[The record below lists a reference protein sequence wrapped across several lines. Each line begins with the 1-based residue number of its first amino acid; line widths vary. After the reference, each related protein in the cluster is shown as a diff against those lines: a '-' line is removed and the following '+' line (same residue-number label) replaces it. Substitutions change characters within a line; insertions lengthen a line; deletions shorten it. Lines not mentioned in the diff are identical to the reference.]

1 MIHRAL
7 FCGLL
12 VLAAPA
18 NADIDVAGLGGWSEQ
33 GGFGLVQLGYSPQ
46 GFWALGAS
54 ARLDA
59 AGLTAPKAT
68 LRLSLDP
75 LRLVPR
81 FQVGFGY
88 AQGVNW
94 AIDGG
99 LDYFLARTM
108 SLRTQAGYS
117 TQVGWNLAAGLAWYP
132 FD

>member
-1 MIHRAL
+1 MIGRAL
-7 FCGLL
+7 FCGFL
-12 VLAAPA
+12 VLAGPA
-18 NADIDVAGLGGWSEQ
+18 SADVDVAGLGGWSEQ

-54 ARLDA
+54 ARLGA
-59 AGLTAPKAT
+59 SGLTAPKAN
-68 LRLSLDP
+68 LRLSLDL

-81 FQVGFGY
+81 FQLGFGY
-88 AQGVNW
+88 AEAPTW
-94 AIDGG
+94 AVDGG

-117 TQVGWNLAAGLAWYP
+117 NQVGWNLAAGLAWYP